1 MRKTHIRLAE
11 RADLES
17 IRELVVELAIYE
29 KEPNAVS
36 ASLEDYQVAYDSGL
50 IKSFIAESDGS
61 IVGMALFY
69 DSYSTWKGKML
80 YLEDFVV
87 KASHRRSG
95 IGQQLFDATVNYARQ
110 TQCKL
115 IKWQVL
121 DWNQLALDFYK
132 KQGAT
137 IEKEWWNGKIIFDS
151 SRP

>member
-17 IRELVVELAIYE
+17 IRKLVIELAIYE
-29 KEPNAVS
+29 KEPLAVT
-36 ASLEDYQVAYDSGL
+36 ASLVDYQAAYDSGL
-50 IKSFIAESDGS
+50 INCFVAESDGH
-61 IVGMALFY
+61 IVGMTLFY
-69 DSYSTWKGKML
+69 DTYSTWKGKML

-87 KASHRRSG
+87 KASYRRSG
-95 IGQQLFDATVNYARQ
+95 IGQQLFEATVNYAKQ

-121 DWNQLALDFYK
+121 DWNQLALDFYE

-137 IEKEWWNGKIIFDS
+137 IEKEWWNGKIVFE
-151 SRP
+151 